1 MSPRKTRP
9 QKQPEQGT
17 VKKASFADLGKTE
30 QDVLIQL
37 AQQRS
42 VTLVTLAADLWRTAP
57 EWNAFDPYPLLR
69 FVIDS
74 LCAHGLVRF
83 TLVHPYG
90 ERNREEPT
98 NIRLTPE
105 GWSMMGYPNKV
116 IEVGSMLRHQGP
128 HTPDQTNYRNH
139 PFHAPGGAIEVDTF
153 AEHQFFFPQHIHMY
167 GDNQVVAT
175 AEETGDMSR
184 PYTRVTPEMEANIIA
199 ARERLGM
206 TSYTDIAE
214 RTGLPERTVKY
225 VLVDLPRLRRINA
238 GEKKVE
244 GSLKQRILWAVEG
257 LGEVKDIS
265 ELRRILGMAD
275 SEHDVMHVLHSLHT
289 QGKLDFTERGNGM
302 GTATVVNIRL
312 HKKGK
317 RNGVAPTAP
326 DFVQERIPEQVQP
339 LPVISRT
346 EEEQAISARQHAIEP
361 EATAPQASAP
371 GLDESAAYP
380 LLTELLERERKR
392 QDGDPKALAYVSAA
406 EAIKDVDRATYDTL
420 MAKAAAF
427 DVPYPSPL
435 EREYLSY
442 AEKHVV
448 PDAPGGRGEGGD

>member
-9 QKQPEQGT
+9 KDQPEQGT
-17 VKKASFADLGKTE
+17 PKKATFADLGKTE
-30 QDVLIQL
+30 QDVMVQL

-90 ERNREEPT
+90 SSHREEPT

-116 IEVGSMLRHQGP
+116 IEVGSMQRHQGP

-139 PFHAPGGAIEVDTF
+139 PFQAPGGAIEIDTF
-153 AEHQFFFPQHIHMY
+153 AEHQFFFPHHIHMY
-167 GDNQVVAT
+167 GDGQVT
-175 AEETGDMSR
+175 GETDDMSR
-184 PYTRVTPEMEANIIA
+184 PYTRVTPEIEASIIA
-199 ARERLGM
+199 ARERLGAA
-206 TSYTDIAE
+206 SYTDIAE
-214 RTGLPERTVKY
+214 RAGVPERTVKY
-225 VLVDLPRLRRINA
+225 VLVDLPRLRRINS
-238 GEKKVE
+238 GEAKTQ
-244 GSLKQRILWAVEG
+244 GSLKERIMHTVRG

-302 GTATVVNIRL
+302 GTATVVNIHLPR
-312 HKKGK
+312 KGK
-317 RNGVAPTAP
+317 KNGIHPTEPVA
-326 DFVQERIPEQVQP
+326 P
-339 LPVISRT
+339 LPVISRA

-371 GLDESAAYP
+371 GLDESEGYP
-380 LLTELLERERKR
+380 LLDALLERERNRSEADK
-392 QDGDPKALAYVSAA
+392 KALAYI
-406 EAIKDVDRATYDTL
+406 E
-420 MAKAAAF
+420 AAAALEYT
-427 DVPYPSPL
+427 DPEMARVLTAKVDSVNVAYPSPL
-435 EREYLSY
+435 EQEYIRY
-442 AEKHVV
+442 VAAH
-448 PDAPGGRGEGGD
+448 PDTPDDDA